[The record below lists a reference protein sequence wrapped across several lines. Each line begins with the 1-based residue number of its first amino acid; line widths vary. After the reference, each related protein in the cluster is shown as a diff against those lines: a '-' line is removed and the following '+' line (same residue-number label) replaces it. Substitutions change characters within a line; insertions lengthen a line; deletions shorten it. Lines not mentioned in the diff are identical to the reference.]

1 MKKLLTT
8 LLSLL
13 LITSLQVTA
22 QEEGEPLEP
31 SKAFALSVKV
41 VDAETVQATW
51 DIAEGYYLYRSK
63 LKFESRTDGITLG
76 EPQLPSGKVKHDEFF
91 GDVEVYRGS
100 VTAIIPLQRS
110 AEATN
115 SLVLK
120 TTSQGCAD
128 IGICYPPQHQ
138 THELSLPA
146 MQPTDPA
153 EILSGMGND
162 MGLDSEGEIL
172 EPDQAFRFSTDVA
185 DGNTVIARWEIAPK
199 HYLYKEKFTFE
210 LTDAQGVT
218 LGQPSLPKG
227 EEKDDEFFGKIEVY
241 HDQVEARLPLKR
253 DNLDATTATLKVSY
267 QGCAEAGI
275 CYPPI
280 KKSVDFDLPAASA
293 GATSA
298 PAASATTQNGTLKAP
313 TWSELDLQDSDQV
326 LAYLLNSPLVVV
338 IGISIVLG
346 LLIAFTACMYPMI
359 PIVSS
364 IIVGQ
369 GEEMSRGKG
378 FLLTL
383 VYVEA
388 MALTF
393 GIIGGIM
400 GGIGGGVGLQA
411 YFQSPW
417 LLIPFAGLF
426 VLLALSMF
434 GFYEI
439 QIPSAIQSRIS
450 NISNQQKGGSLAGV
464 GIMGALS
471 ALIIGPCGGPML
483 IAMLAYAAGIGNVGE
498 GFVALFAFGNGMGLP
513 LLAVGLLGGE
523 LLPRAG
529 TWMDAVKATAG
540 VILLAVALVFL
551 ERMPSIFPL
560 GLTTFLW
567 AALFIIAAV
576 YMGALEPFKEG
587 GSGWTKLRK
596 GVAVIIMIYGAIFM
610 LASLTG
616 GSGDLTSPLHGSRLT
631 AKSTVVSGTGGAVA
645 ESHFTQVKTVEELKA
660 QLSKGQ
666 PVMLDFYADWC
677 TYCKTYE
684 KYVFSDPAVAEL
696 MGKFNTLQADVTLN
710 DADDKALLKHA
721 GVYLP
726 PAILFFDANGKEMR
740 EFRVVG
746 EMEAEDFA
754 AHLNKVLAAL

>member
-1 MKKLLTT
+1 MKKILTT
-8 LLSLL
+8 LLSLFL
-13 LITSLQVTA
+13 LTALQAHA
-22 QEEGEPLEP
+22 QEEELLDP
-31 SKAFALSVKV
+31 SKAFALELEVI
-41 VDAETVQATW
+41 DAQTVEATW
-51 DIAEGYYLYRSK
+51 TIAEGYYLYRDK
-63 LKFESRTDGITLG
+63 IAFESQSEGIALG
-76 EPQLPSGKVKHDEFF
+76 EPQLPEGKIKHDEFF
-91 GDVEVYRGS
+91 GDVAIYRGN
-100 VTAIIPLQRS
+100 VTATVPLERS
-110 AEATN
+110 AGAGET
-115 SLVLK
+115 LVLK

-128 IGICYPPQHQ
+128 VGVCYPPQRQ

-146 MQPTDPA
+146 ADAAAAIGGLGDELGLGGGEEDILDP
-153 EILSGMGND
+153 D
-162 MGLDSEGEIL
+162 D
-172 EPDQAFRFSTDVA
+172 AFRFDSEVA
-185 DGNTVIARWEIAPK
+185 DGNTLLVRWEVAPK
-199 HYLYKEKFTFE
+199 HYLYKDKFTFE
-210 LTDAQGVT
+210 LVDADGVT
-218 LGQPSLPKG
+218 LAEPQLPAG
-227 EEKDDEFFGKIEVY
+227 EVKDDEFFGRIEVY
-241 HDQVEARLPLKR
+241 HDFVEARLPLQR
-253 DNLDATTATLKVSY
+253 ENLDPTSVTLKLSY

-280 KKSVDFDLPAASA
+280 KKSVAFDLPAGGMGSASA
-293 GATSA
+293 PATSA
-298 PAASATTQNGTLKAP
+298 PAGDSGITAP
-313 TWSELDLQDSDQV
+313 SWAELDLQDSDQV
-326 LAYLLNSPLVVV
+326 LAYLLNSPLIVV

-378 FLLTL
+378 FFLTL
-383 VYVEA
+383 IYVEA

-439 QIPSAIQSRIS
+439 QVPSAIQSRITS
-450 NISNQQKGGSLAGV
+450 FSNQQKGGNLIGV

-483 IAMLAYAAGIGNVGE
+483 IAMLAYAAGIGNVAD

-513 LLAVGLLGGE
+513 LLVVGLLGGE

-616 GSGDLTSPLHGSRLT
+616 GSGDLTNPLHGSKLAGT
-631 AKSTVVSGTGGAVA
+631 TTVMSGSGGSEAQ
-645 ESHFTQVKTVEELKA
+645 SHFTTIKTVDDLEA
-660 QLSKGQ
+660 QLAKGQ

-684 KYVFSDPAVAEL
+684 KYVFTDPAVASL
-696 MGKFNTLQADVTLN
+696 MAKFNELQADVTLN
-710 DADDKALLKHA
+710 DDDDKALMKHV

-746 EMEAEDFA
+746 EMEAEEFA